1 MERAELRHWSGRRP
15 TTEKTIAPHLF
26 LDASRSLCPVCRR
39 LVDAQVIARNGKVFL
54 RKYCPDHGWTEA
66 LLSSDLSWYLHAQKY
81 NRPGL
86 IPPRRAMPVV
96 DGCPHDCGL
105 CTEHQQHTCLAI
117 LEINSACNLRCP
129 VCFMSA
135 GDVPAFSLSLAQVEG
150 MLDCLMEQEGE
161 TEVVQV
167 SGGEPTIH
175 PEILEILELI
185 KRRNIRYIMLNTNGL
200 RLARDDV
207 FVRRLGELGV
217 HVYLQYDGAEQA
229 THLAIRGVD
238 LRREK
243 HEALDRMAS
252 HGVQAVLA
260 ATVAKGVND
269 HEIGAIVR
277 TGLEHPA
284 VRGVAFQPIFLEG
297 RHFAVTPLDRLTL
310 PDVLRAIETQTQ
322 GLYTMRDFTPVPCC
336 HPTCMA
342 TAYAYVDG
350 QQVTPLARIVDV
362 DSYIDYYANHA
373 LPAIDLDVRRAL
385 EGLLSASSVGGSTKQ
400 LVNFCTACGMQLPG
414 DVATLLDRVFMINVT
429 GFMDA
434 HTFEVRRVMKC
445 CIHEVLPDGRLV
457 PFCAYNTAG
466 YREQVLHAL
475 THGTPSHGG

>member
-1 MERAELRHWSGRRP
+1 MADK
-15 TTEKTIAPHLF
+15 TTASHLF
-26 LDASRSLCPVCRR
+26 LDVSRSLCPACRR
-39 LVDAQVIARNGKVFL
+39 LVDAQVVARNGQVIL
-54 RKYCPDHGWTEA
+54 RKRCPEHGWTEA

-86 IPPRRAMPVV
+86 IPPKRAMPVL
-96 DGCPHDCGL
+96 DGCPYDCGL

-135 GDVPAFSLSLAQVEG
+135 GDVPAFSLNLAQVEG
-150 MLDCLMEQEGE
+150 MLDRLMEQEGE

-167 SGGEPTIH
+167 SGGEPTVH
-175 PEILEILELI
+175 PQILEILEAI
-185 KRRNIRYIMLNTNGL
+185 KHRNVRYVMVNTNGV
-200 RLARDDV
+200 RLARDDA

-217 HVYLQYDGAEQA
+217 YVYLQYDGVEQE
-229 THLAIRGVD
+229 THLAFRGID
-238 LRREK
+238 LRRQK
-243 HEALDRMAS
+243 GEALDRMAA
-252 HGVQAVLA
+252 HGVQCVLA

-277 TGLEHPA
+277 AALRHPA
-284 VRGVAFQPIFLEG
+284 VRGIAFQPIFLEG
-297 RHFAVTPLDRLTL
+297 RHLPVSPLDRLTL

-322 GLYTMRDFTPVPCC
+322 GLFTMRDFTPVPCC

-350 QQVTPLARIVDV
+350 QQVTPLARIIDV

-373 LPAIDLDVRRAL
+373 LPGIDFDVRRAL

-400 LVNFCTACGMQLPG
+400 LVNFCTACGVHLPD
-414 DVATLLDRVFMINVT
+414 DVAAMLERVFMINVT

-445 CIHEVLPDGRLV
+445 CIHELLPDGRLV
-457 PFCAYNTAG
+457 PFCAYNTVG
-466 YREQVLHAL
+466 YREQVLRSLA
-475 THGTPSHGG
+475 HGAPHRGG

>member
-1 MERAELRHWSGRRP
+1 VVA
-15 TTEKTIAPHLF
+15 KTVAPYLF
-26 LDASRSLCPVCRR
+26 LDTSRSLCPTCRQV
-39 LVDAQVIARNGKVFL
+39 VDAEVVARDNRVIL
-54 RKYCPDHGWTEA
+54 RKRCPEHGWTEA
-66 LLSSDLSWYLHAQKY
+66 LLSSDLTWYLHAQQY

-86 IPPRRAMPVV
+86 IPPHRAMAVQH
-96 DGCPHDCGL
+96 GCPHDCGL

-135 GDVPAFSLSLAQVEG
+135 GDVPAVSLSLAQVEG
-150 MLDCLMEQEGE
+150 MLDRLMEQEGV

-167 SGGEPTIH
+167 SGGEPTVH
-175 PEILEILELI
+175 PQILEILEAI
-185 KRRNIRYIMLNTNGL
+185 KRREVRYVMLNTNGV
-200 RLARDDV
+200 RLARDGA

-217 HVYLQYDGAEQA
+217 YVYLQFDGMEPE

-238 LRREK
+238 LRSEK
-243 HEALDRMAS
+243 QAALDRMAA
-252 HGVQAVLA
+252 HGVQVVLA

-277 TGLEHPA
+277 AGLAHPS
-284 VRGVAFQPIFLEG
+284 VRGIAFQPIFLEG
-297 RHFAVTPLDRLTL
+297 RHFPVTPLDRLTL
-310 PDVLRAIETQTQ
+310 PDVLHAIEAQTQ
-322 GLYTMRDFTPVPCC
+322 GMYTVRDFTPVPCC

-342 TAYAYVDG
+342 TAYAYVLDG
-350 QQVTPLARIVDV
+350 HVTPLARIVDV
-362 DSYIDYYANHA
+362 DSYIDYYANRT

-400 LVNFCTACGMQLPG
+400 LASFCTTCGLTLP
-414 DVATLLDRVFMINVT
+414 DDLTTLLDRVFMINVT

-445 CIHEVLPDGRLV
+445 CIHELLPDGRLV
-457 PFCAYNTAG
+457 PFCAYNTVG
-466 YREQVLHAL
+466 YRQQVLHGLAQ
-475 THGTPSHGG
+475 GTVRADG

>member
-1 MERAELRHWSGRRP
+1 MAE
-15 TTEKTIAPHLF
+15 KMIAPHLF
-26 LDASRSLCPVCRR
+26 LDVSRSLCPICRR
-39 LVDAQVIARNGKVFL
+39 LVDAQVIARNGQVIL
-54 RKYCPDHGWTEA
+54 RKRCPDHGWTEA

-86 IPPRRAMPVV
+86 LPPQRAAEVR
-96 DGCPHDCGL
+96 DGCPYDCGL
-105 CTEHQQHTCLAI
+105 CPEHQQHTCLAI
-117 LEINSACNLRCP
+117 VEVNSGCNLRCP

-135 GDVPAFSLSLAQVEG
+135 GDVPAFSLSLQQVEA
-150 MLDCLMEQEGE
+150 MLDRLMAQEGE

-175 PEILEILELI
+175 PEILEILAAI
-185 KRRNIRYIMLNTNGL
+185 KRRKVRYVMLNTNGL
-200 RLARDDV
+200 RLARDEA
-207 FVRRLGELGV
+207 FVRRLAELGV
-217 HVYLQYDGAEQA
+217 YVYLQYDGVEPE

-243 HEALDRMAS
+243 REALDRMAA

-297 RHFAVTPLDRLTL
+297 RHLPVSPLDRLTL
-310 PDVLRAIETQTQ
+310 PDVLHAIEAQTQ
-322 GLYTMRDFTPVPCC
+322 GLFTVRDFTPVPCC

-342 TAYAYVDG
+342 TTYAYVEDG
-350 QQVTPLARIVDV
+350 RVTPLARIVDV
-362 DSYIDYYANHA
+362 DAYIDYYANHA
-373 LPAIDLDVRRAL
+373 LPDIDLEVRRAL
-385 EGLLSASSVGGSTKQ
+385 EGLLSASSVGGSEKQ
-400 LVNFCTACGMQLPG
+400 LLNFCAACGLALP
-414 DVATLLDRVFMINVT
+414 DDLQAMLDRIFMLNVT

-434 HTFEVRRVMKC
+434 HTFEVRRLMKC
-445 CIHEVLPDGRLV
+445 CIHELLPDGRLV
-457 PFCAYNTAG
+457 PFCAYNTVG
-466 YREQVLHAL
+466 YREQVLQSL
-475 THGTPSHGG
+475 TGGGPGHGG